1 MPLLVHEEGDPFAE
15 TAKEMLEFNIGDKSF
30 D

>member
-1 MPLLVHEEGDPFAE
+1 MPLSVREEGDPFAE
-15 TAKEMLEFNIGDKSF
+15 TVEEMLEFNIGDKSF